1 MSCRHAHF
9 LKDSGYTFDAPFF
22 NISKTEAMT
31 MDPQQRLLMENVFES
46 LENGK
51 LPIAV
56 DSWRRRLTKLPLNK
70 TAGIPVETLSGSATS
85 VFVGAFTNDFQT
97 ILNEDPEVPAK
108 YAPTGNSN
116 SILSNR
122 VSWFY
127 DLKGCSLTLDT
138 ACSSSLVAVHL
149 ACENLRSGAADMV
162 SSPPYDAEYRAIAD
176 RFHCS
181 PSLAA

>member
-1 MSCRHAHF
+1 M
-9 LKDSGYTFDAPFF
+9 
-22 NISKTEAMT
+22 
-31 MDPQQRLLMENVFES
+31 
-46 LENGK
+46 
-51 LPIAV
+51 
-56 DSWRRRLTKLPLNK
+56 LTRWWSA
-70 TAGIPVETLSGSATS
+70 AGIPVETISGTETS

-97 ILNEDPEVPAK
+97 ILNIDPEAPAK

-149 ACENLRSGAADMV
+149 ACESLRTGNASMV
-162 SSPPYDAEYRAIAD
+162 SAMWFSVRGEMLNASISLLWAE
-176 RFHCS
+176 
-181 PSLAA
+181 